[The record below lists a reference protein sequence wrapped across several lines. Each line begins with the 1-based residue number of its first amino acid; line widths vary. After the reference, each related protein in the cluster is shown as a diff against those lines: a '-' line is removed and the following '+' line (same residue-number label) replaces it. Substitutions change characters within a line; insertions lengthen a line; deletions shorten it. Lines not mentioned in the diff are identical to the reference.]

1 MKLLHVLAAAALAT
15 GACQPRPAQAYSLTT
30 AAWASASSICQVMAA
45 GFSMPEAVRIGL
57 TDNLMLWSAE
67 MRHPAFSRL
76 MASEVVR
83 QCPDL
88 LRSAPGG
95 GTQL

>member
-1 MKLLHVLAAAALAT
+1 MRFLHVLAAAAVGAS
-15 GACQPRPAQAYSLTT
+15 ACQPRPAQAYSLTT
-30 AAWASASSICQVMAA
+30 AAWASAASICQVMAA
-45 GFSMPEAVRIGL
+45 GFSMPEAVRIGI

-67 MRHPAFSRL
+67 MQHPAFSRL
-76 MASEVVR
+76 MAAEVVR
-83 QCPDL
+83 RCPDL